1 MRQLYSSPRVENIE
15 RLDAA
20 LKELGIQT
28 RVTNRKSYLTGTPY
42 FGYSERNTEA
52 KWPAVWIVEADDYPR
67 ARQLLR
73 DIGLL
78 EAPGEQ
84 SYFRETR
91 MAAVVCELFSPDE
104 PGGAAMLASRGP
116 EVAQALALGIRQ
128 GIEQPLDEAGPRM
141 R

>member
-28 RVTNRKSYLTGTPY
+28 RVTNRQSFLTGTPY
-42 FGYSERNTEA
+42 FGYSERNTESR
-52 KWPAVWIVEADDYPR
+52 WPAVWIVEADDYPR

-78 EAPGEQ
+78 EAHGDA
-84 SYFRETR
+84 SYFREARATVTQAPDHVAKR
-91 MAAVVCELFSPDE
+91 IRLVLFVVVF
-104 PGGAAMLASRGP
+104 
-116 EVAQALALGIRQ
+116 ALAIVAILK
-128 GIEQPLDEAGPRM
+128 M
-141 R
+141 TVFK